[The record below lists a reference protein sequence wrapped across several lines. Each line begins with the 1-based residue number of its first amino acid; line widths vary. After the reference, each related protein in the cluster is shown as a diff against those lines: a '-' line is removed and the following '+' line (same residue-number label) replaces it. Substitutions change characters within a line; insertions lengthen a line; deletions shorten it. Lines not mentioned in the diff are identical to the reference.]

1 MLPNCILNKRFMDRV
16 YLIISHEN
24 RIEKNMAKTKK
35 RKKNIFIF
43 FSEGLRFSGE
53 VIKFL

>member
-24 RIEKNMAKTKK
+24 RIERNMAKTKK